1 MAGDIAAG
9 VGAFALASAKKA
21 WRVFAND
28 ENPESLKYLAKNVE
42 ENKLSKLMQLN

>member
-1 MAGDIAAG
+1 M
-9 VGAFALASAKKA
+9 ALASAKKA

-42 ENKLSKLMQLN
+42 ENHLQAKIEVSVISVY